1 MKDEPLHA
9 DADIE
14 MSHSM
19 PPGFMQEISNPAFD
33 SAIRGFDNPIYST
46 TKVTGVDPG
55 FSFGKGAKKI
65 MRMDAH
71 HKQRHLKSLMAG
83 VQGPLKEALGVVGG
97 VWGGHACCAPSKS
110 ATG

>member
-46 TKVTGVDPG
+46 TKVTGADPG

-71 HKQRHLKSLMAG
+71 HKQRHPKSLMAG
-83 VQGPLKEALGVVGG
+83 VQGPFKAPWKLGGGGGGVVAL
-97 VWGGHACCAPSKS
+97 VLSKPYF
-110 ATG
+110 